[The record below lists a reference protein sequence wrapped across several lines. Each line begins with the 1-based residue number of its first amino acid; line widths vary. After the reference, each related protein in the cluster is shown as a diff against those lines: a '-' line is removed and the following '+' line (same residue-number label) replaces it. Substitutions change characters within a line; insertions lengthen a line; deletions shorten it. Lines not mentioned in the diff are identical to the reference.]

1 MAFFVAFFT
10 LREMNVTQ
18 RNIGSLPIGIYRLD
32 RNLYL
37 RVRLNTQ
44 SFIFRLTVDGKCRE
58 KAIGSTKKLTLA
70 AAKMIAEK
78 MRVQAASGID
88 IFAPEKKKQTHLFKD
103 EAPRIIDMIA
113 NASRWRYARHKD
125 GWIHSIETYAYPLIG
140 EKEVNEI
147 TRDDI
152 CAIIEPIWESKNE
165 TASKLR
171 GRLEKIFDY
180 LTFIDLYTHP
190 NPARWKGGLSIIL
203 PSRDK
208 VVKVKHRE
216 APTFD
221 ELSTLSKRFITSN
234 FASHQAIV
242 FGILTA
248 ARVNE
253 FLLAKWDEIDFENAV
268 WNCPRRKDG
277 KDIPH
282 RVPLCSQLLTM
293 LKTIEHNS
301 DYVFPN
307 KIGKAMCIDTPRQIL
322 RKNLQRQVTMHG
334 CRSTFRD
341 WCAENGIDR
350 VLAEKSLMHA
360 TGGAVELA
368 YQRSDLLEQRRPI
381 MQSWADAL
389 LK

>member
-1 MAFFVAFFT
+1 
-10 LREMNVTQ
+10 MNITQ
-18 RNIGSLPIGIYRLD
+18 KNISTVPDGTHKID
-32 RNLYL
+32 NCLYL
-37 RVRLNTQ
+37 RVRGNSRL
-44 SFIFRLTVDGKCRE
+44 FIFRMTFNGKRRD
-58 KAIGSTKKLTLA
+58 KGIGSAKKMTIA

-78 MRVQAASGID
+78 MRVQAASGVD

-125 GWIHSIETYAYPLIG
+125 GWIHTVETYAYPVIG
-140 EKEVNEI
+140 DKEVDEI

-165 TASKLR
+165 TAAKLR

-180 LTFIDLYTHP
+180 LTFMDLYTHP

-208 VVKVKHRE
+208 VVKVKHRA
-216 APTFD
+216 APTVE
-221 ELSTLSKRFITSN
+221 ELSKLCKCFITSN
-234 FASHQAIV
+234 FASHRAIV

-253 FLLAKWDEIDFENAV
+253 FLLSKWDEIDFENAV

-282 RVPLCSQLLTM
+282 RVPLCSQLVTM
-293 LKTIEHNS
+293 LKEMERTSEYI
-301 DYVFPN
+301 FPGRFA
-307 KIGKAMCIDTPRQIL
+307 KTMCIDTPRQIL
-322 RKNLQRQVTMHG
+322 LKNLERPVTMHG

-381 MQSWADAL
+381 MQAWADAL